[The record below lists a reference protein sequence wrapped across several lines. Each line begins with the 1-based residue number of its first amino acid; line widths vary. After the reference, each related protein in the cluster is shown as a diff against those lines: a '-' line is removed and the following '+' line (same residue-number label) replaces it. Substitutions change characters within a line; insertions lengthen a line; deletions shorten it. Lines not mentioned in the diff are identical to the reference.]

1 MVQERSIST
10 RTLSQ
15 CLIRTANIGNMA
27 VSKLPLQLEKILSES
42 FYLRTTLTR
51 KNGSKRTIE
60 TTFVWLKDGGVNRVL
75 LSGYPGK
82 RDWVASMSR
91 NSEVTLHTVEFEPWF
106 DIPAKA
112 RVIRD
117 LDEKLPRVI
126 AFIEHW
132 ARRPGF
138 PRTRFKILLGAVKIN
153 RWLHLP
159 WWGPFIIAKRIFNG
173 MPCVEITFTGNPE
186 LSNSDGPP
194 PLSEPQESRPF

>member
-1 MVQERSIST
+1 
-10 RTLSQ
+10 
-15 CLIRTANIGNMA
+15 MA
-27 VSKLPLQLEKILSES
+27 GSKLPPQLEQILEES

-60 TTFVWLKDGGVNRVL
+60 TTYVWLHEDGANRVI

-106 DIPAKA
+106 DIPAEA

-153 RWLHLP
+153 RWLRLP
-159 WWGPFIIAKRIFNG
+159 LWGPFIIAKRIFNG

-186 LSNSDGPP
+186 LRDADGPP
-194 PLSEPQESRPF
+194 PLSEPQKGRPF